1 MRRNLLAVF
10 VLFIGRKTGGN
21 TKVRRGSM
29 ISLFLPY
36 TCTVSPEN
44 QYSLNNALASGFE
57 IVCRREMYGG
67 YDRYL
72 LAKAPLRHLR

>member
-36 TCTVSPEN
+36 IPA
-44 QYSLNNALASGFE
+44 QPASYRHPFVLVEGCGGE
-57 IVCRREMYGG
+57 IAVCIE
-67 YDRYL
+67 
-72 LAKAPLRHLR
+72 

>member
-36 TCTVSPEN
+36 TCT
-44 QYSLNNALASGFE
+44 AS
-57 IVCRREMYGG
+57 
-67 YDRYL
+67 L
-72 LAKAPLRHLR
+72 LAPPFRVERCGGEIAICIE